1 VIAYNQ
7 RIVDVGMNRS
17 GKSEWMRYAFVELN
31 VARVLVDP
39 KGEWFIEGVPRIDL
53 TATDLLGARAQVKAA
68 IDLAQP
74 LIHIKP
80 GWKAKEQLEALFEA
94 IGGRRGPQFVWIDE
108 CYGVSTSSW
117 CPAGLHQLLV
127 AGAGLGQGVG
137 ACTQRPVKVAPE
149 FFTEADHVL
158 IFPPLEKDDFREALQ
173 GVPFVT
179 VDEAT
184 RLAGELPQHGY
195 LWADRRE
202 KTIAIGPPLPAELR
216 AYKRELVGKR

>member
-1 VIAYNQ
+1 VIGFNQ
-7 RIVDVGMNRS
+7 RMVDCGMNRS
-17 GKSEWMRYAFVELN
+17 GKSEFMRYVFVEL
-31 VARVLVDP
+31 RVRRFLIDP
-39 KGEWFIEGVPRIDL
+39 KGEWFIKGFPRIDL
-53 TATDLLGARAQVKAA
+53 RGRDLVEARAQVKQ
-68 IDLAQP
+68 IDWTQP
-74 LIHIKP
+74 FVHIKP
-80 GWKAKEQLEALFEA
+80 GWRVKEQLEALFEELA
-94 IGGRRGPQFVWIDE
+94 NVAGEHFTWIDE
-108 CYGVSTSSW
+108 CYGVSTASW

-202 KTIAIGPPLPAELR
+202 KTLSIGDPLPAELR